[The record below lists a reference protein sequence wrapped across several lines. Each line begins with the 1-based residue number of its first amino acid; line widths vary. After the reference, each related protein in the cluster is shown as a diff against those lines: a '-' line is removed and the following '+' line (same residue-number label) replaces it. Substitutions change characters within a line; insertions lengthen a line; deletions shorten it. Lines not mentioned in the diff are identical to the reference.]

1 MKTPE
6 MIRTG
11 APIDEIEARLDLLQ
25 PDERITEVRTWSAKD
40 LRVLY
45 ELTADRP
52 APKAHFVPP
61 SVPDGV
67 PVRHFGI
74 NSLPLFREFEKRFLR
89 DEETGD
95 LHGYNH
101 QKMSP
106 FTGPGYFVLEEP
118 GAGEKA
124 TIDYNR
130 IPLVLPHESWP
141 ALAPN
146 TRLPQLLVYGH
157 MRDVM
162 QLISRHVSIGRAEKK
177 GKPAPAW
184 FALVRQD
191 PLP

>member
-89 DEETGD
+89 DQETGD
-95 LHGYNH
+95 AMVARGEVDMIGTPSDIWLGVPLHARGEVIGAIVLLH
-101 QKMSP
+101 TCASP
-106 FTGPGYFVLEEP
+106 L
-118 GAGEKA
+118 
-124 TIDYNR
+124 
-130 IPLVLPHESWP
+130 LPPRSTAAAHPRRRWIETARRRRERS
-141 ALAPN
+141 
-146 TRLPQLLVYGH
+146 
-157 MRDVM
+157 
-162 QLISRHVSIGRAEKK
+162 
-177 GKPAPAW
+177 
-184 FALVRQD
+184 
-191 PLP
+191 